1 MKRKVGRPKKLVNR
15 GYKALQVRIE
25 THDLLMKYRA
35 KQKERLGFNVP
46 KLDLIDIAVRRLCD
60 ADLPTLTE

>member
-1 MKRKVGRPKKLVNR
+1 MKRKVGRPKKLVKR

-25 THDLLMKYRA
+25 THDLLMEYRA

-46 KLDLIDIAVRRLCD
+46 KLDLVDIAVRRLFD
-60 ADLPTLTE
+60 ADLPTLTA

>member
-1 MKRKVGRPKKLVNR
+1 M
-15 GYKALQVRIE
+15 E
-25 THDLLMKYRA
+25 YRT

-46 KLDLIDIAVRRLCD
+46 KLDLVDIAVRRLCD

>member
-25 THDLLMKYRA
+25 THDL
-35 KQKERLGFNVP
+35 
-46 KLDLIDIAVRRLCD
+46 
-60 ADLPTLTE
+60 PTLTE